1 MHGPQADVVAAGLL
15 GVAGE
20 ARLLVAPDRLGRHH
34 EDQDS
39 EDEDDRQPDAADAG
53 GMPVYDLGN
62 NLLLTMHL
70 TGAAG

>member
-53 GMPVYDLGN
+53 GMPVYAADHGR
-62 NLLLTMHL
+62 TFDH
-70 TGAAG
+70 TGKGSL